1 MISERITLAFE
12 DQFYKKLKQK
22 AKKQGFKD
30 IKDYIYDVLQ
40 HRVYYQKR
48 RGRGV
53 KMSYDEIVMNK
64 ISKPT
69 AESKKRIAWAKK
81 AGLWQ

>member
-1 MISERITLAFE
+1 
-12 DQFYKKLKQK
+12 
-22 AKKQGFKD
+22 
-30 IKDYIYDVLQ
+30 
-40 HRVYYQKR
+40 
-48 RGRGV
+48 
-53 KMSYDEIVMNK
+53 MSYDEIVMNK

>member
-1 MISERITLAFE
+1 MVAERITLAFE
-12 DQFYKKLKQK
+12 EPFYKKIKLK

-30 IKDYIYDVLQ
+30 IRDYIYDVLQ

-53 KMSYDEIVMNK
+53 KMSYDEMVMNK
-64 ISKPT
+64 IAKPT
-69 AESKKRIAWAKK
+69 AESRKRIAWAKK
-81 AGLWQ
+81 VGLWQ